1 MMQPRFERRTGSS
14 PLTLVE
20 QMRFRAGFD
29 FLRLRAQ
36 NGEVDAELAQW
47 WEAFSTAEHEVRLDM
62 LAQIKAAQQKSSP
75 RRRGAA
81 QAEGMAEDG
90 DEPAPPAAI
99 APKKR
104 RRRRSKPKTEGGAP
118 RDAAGPDR
126 ST

>member
-1 MMQPRFERRTGSS
+1 
-14 PLTLVE
+14 
-20 QMRFRAGFD
+20 
-29 FLRLRAQ
+29 
-36 NGEVDAELAQW
+36 
-47 WEAFSTAEHEVRLDM
+47 
-62 LAQIKAAQQKSSP
+62 
-75 RRRGAA
+75 
-81 QAEGMAEDG
+81 MAEDG